1 MQTPETSINDIKN
14 ILEAITANL
23 TPDQKAQFNE
33 MFREEVAS
41 SELLPAD
48 TIKAILEGLER
59 DEQ

>member
-1 MQTPETSINDIKN
+1 MQTSEPSINDIKN

-23 TPDQKAQFNE
+23 TPEQKVQFNE
-33 MFREEVAS
+33 MFKEELNS

-48 TIKAILEGLER
+48 ITKTILEGLEC

>member
-1 MQTPETSINDIKN
+1 MQTPEPSISDIKN

-23 TPDQKAQFNE
+23 TPEQKSQFNE
-33 MFREEVAS
+33 MFKEELTS

-48 TIKAILEGLER
+48 ITKTILEGLEC

>member
-1 MQTPETSINDIKN
+1 MQTEPSVNDIKH

-23 TPDQKAQFNE
+23 TPEQKAQFKE
-33 MFREEVAS
+33 MFKEELTS

-48 TIKAILEGLER
+48 TVKTILEGLEC

>member
-1 MQTPETSINDIKN
+1 MQTTEPSVNDIKN

-23 TPDQKAQFNE
+23 TPEQKAQFNE
-33 MFREEVAS
+33 MFKEEITS

-48 TIKAILEGLER
+48 ITKTILEGLEC

>member
-1 MQTPETSINDIKN
+1 MQTPEPSINDIKN

-23 TPDQKAQFNE
+23 TPEQKVQFNE
-33 MFREEVAS
+33 MFKEELNS

-48 TIKAILEGLER
+48 ITKTILEGLEC

>member
-1 MQTPETSINDIKN
+1 MQTPEPSINDIKN

-23 TPDQKAQFNE
+23 TPEQKAQFNE
-33 MFREEVAS
+33 MFREELVS

-48 TIKAILEGLER
+48 TIKAILEGLEC

>member
-1 MQTPETSINDIKN
+1 MQTPEPSINDIKN

-23 TPDQKAQFNE
+23 TPEQKAQFNE
-33 MFREEVAS
+33 MFKEELTS

-48 TIKAILEGLER
+48 TIKTILEGLER

>member
-1 MQTPETSINDIKN
+1 MPTPEPSINDIKN

-23 TPDQKAQFNE
+23 TPEQKAQFNE
-33 MFREEVAS
+33 MFREELAS

-48 TIKAILEGLER
+48 TIKAILEGLEC

>member
-1 MQTPETSINDIKN
+1 MQTPEPSINDIKN

-23 TPDQKAQFNE
+23 TTEQKAQFNE
-33 MFREEVAS
+33 MFKEELAS

-48 TIKAILEGLER
+48 ITKAILEGLEC

>member
-1 MQTPETSINDIKN
+1 MQTPEPSINDIKN

-23 TPDQKAQFNE
+23 TPEQKAQFNE
-33 MFREEVAS
+33 MFREELSS

-48 TIKAILEGLER
+48 VTKTILEGLEC

>member
-1 MQTPETSINDIKN
+1 MQTPEPSINDIKN

-23 TPDQKAQFNE
+23 TPEQKAQFNE
-33 MFREEVAS
+33 MFKEELTS

-48 TIKAILEGLER
+48 ITKTILEGLEG

>member
-1 MQTPETSINDIKN
+1 MQTPEPSVNDIKN

-23 TPDQKAQFNE
+23 TPEQKTQFNE
-33 MFREEVAS
+33 MFKKELTS

-48 TIKAILEGLER
+48 TIKTILEGLER

>member
-1 MQTPETSINDIKN
+1 MQTPEPSINDIKN

-33 MFREEVAS
+33 MFKEELAS

-48 TIKAILEGLER
+48 TIKTILEGLEC

>member
-1 MQTPETSINDIKN
+1 MQTPEPSINDIKN

-23 TPDQKAQFNE
+23 TSEQKAQFNE
-33 MFREEVAS
+33 MFKEELTS

-48 TIKAILEGLER
+48 ITKTILEGLEC

>member
-1 MQTPETSINDIKN
+1 MQTPEPSVNDIKN

-23 TPDQKAQFNE
+23 TPEQKTQFNE
-33 MFREEVAS
+33 MFKEELTS

-48 TIKAILEGLER
+48 VTKTILEGLER

>member
-1 MQTPETSINDIKN
+1 MQTPEPSVNDIKN

-23 TPDQKAQFNE
+23 TPEQKTQFNE
-33 MFREEVAS
+33 MFKEELTS

-48 TIKAILEGLER
+48 TIKTILEGLER